1 MDLLF
6 FEVFVRSVYRK
17 TTRDGEGEKP
27 DNISIIL
34 CKLFHPRRGADKGSQ
49 TGGMGQFCVCEYLE
63 PGRRLEGGLV
73 VVIGAGVASTV

>member
-49 TGGMGQFCVCEYLE
+49 TGRMDGAVLCV
-63 PGRRLEGGLV
+63 
-73 VVIGAGVASTV
+73 